1 MSSSSFAKRERDLA
15 KKAKAEAKRQRRQ
28 AMAAEQASGNPD
40 GPPDGAADSGLSTPD
55 LLQRIEEVHR
65 LRDEGLINEED
76 FNDTKTELL
85 GQLRVD

>member
-28 AMAAEQASGNPD
+28 TMAAENAAGNPD
-40 GPPDGAADSGLSTPD
+40 GLPDETADSGLSTPD

-65 LRDEGLINEED
+65 LRDEGLISEED
-76 FNDTKTELL
+76 FDVTKTDLL
-85 GQLRVD
+85 SQIRVD